1 MFRLHPRTV
10 ALNPAARHALL
21 IWHLAGTSPQFRFA
35 LSLSKGLAKQDGP
48 FFTNAVKKRLSNRCA
63 SWQFQVVLEPW
74 RQSTL
79 PWPHQTW
86 RSKRGYTRRRCRR
99 PVEACGRLQVRDGL
113 LPSTPLRSQSYT
125 FACDVV
131 KQARVAIACGVRPF
145 IFPDRQRLNTDAGV
159 QRDVVGNVVHGHLGS
174 NEMPRRS
181 FEEPSA

>member
-79 PWPHQTW
+79 TWPHQTCVV
-86 RSKRGYTRRRCRR
+86 ST
-99 PVEACGRLQVRDGL
+99 VACAV
-113 LPSTPLRSQSYT
+113 
-125 FACDVV
+125 AVV
-131 KQARVAIACGVRPF
+131 V
-145 IFPDRQRLNTDAGV
+145 L
-159 QRDVVGNVVHGHLGS
+159 
-174 NEMPRRS
+174 
-181 FEEPSA
+181 